1 MVWEKSRK
9 CEFFLSENEST
20 DCLRNSVRKLGGSKG
35 PDGIWTYEHTLNV
48 SENGN
53 LFSWVHEGEW
63 DVCPLGCI
71 PLALLQI

>member
-1 MVWEKSRK
+1 MVWEKSRE
-9 CEFFLSENEST
+9 CEFFLSTNEST
-20 DCLRNSVRKLGGSKG
+20 ACLGNSVRKLGGSKG
-35 PDGIWTYEHTLNV
+35 PADIWTYEHTLNV

-63 DVCPLGCI
+63 DICTFRCV